1 MVIGLVF
8 CATVAVADPAL
19 NGRWF
24 VDDWDEV
31 LIFDNGNWE
40 LWAGE
45 YPRLRGTYTAGNGAI
60 VLTATHAHAS
70 ELDALG
76 LELQAE
82 WYTRSEI
89 VSLSVAETKTLFTA
103 GLLDELRMFLAEM
116 LEELRMVLPDNPL
129 DELRQQM
136 GELIV
141 DAEIQELTANVVEVF
156 GQEFADANEGLASII
171 TAELADTDD
180 SPEFAE
186 IIVEIAKIAMLGV
199 FYMLIDE
206 LEELFWTN
214 TGAYSVSGDTL
225 LLAIDLFGRADLYT
239 DVEPVRL
246 TRQ

>member
-1 MVIGLVF
+1 MTKRFFLAMLIALVF
-8 CATVAVADPAL
+8 GAAAAADPSL
-19 NGRWF
+19 NGRWY

-45 YPRLRGTYTAGNGAI
+45 YPRLRGTYTAGNGTI

-82 WYTRSEI
+82 WYTQSQI
-89 VSLSVAETKTLFTA
+89 VSLSVAETKILFTA
-103 GLLDELRMFLAEM
+103 GLLDEM
-116 LEELRMVLPDNPL
+116 RMVFSENPL
-129 DELRQQM
+129 DELREQI
-136 GELIV
+136 GELIAG
-141 DAEIQELTANVVEVF
+141 AELQELTANVAEVF
-156 GQEFADANEGLASII
+156 GQEFTDANEGLASMI
-171 TAELADTDD
+171 TAELADTDY
-180 SPEFAE
+180 SPEFTE
-186 IIVEIAKIAMLGV
+186 IIVGIAQIVMWGV
-199 FYMLIDE
+199 FSVLLDE

-214 TGAYSVSGDTL
+214 TGTYSVSGDTL
-225 LLAIDLFGRADLYT
+225 LLAIDLFGTADLYT

>member
-1 MVIGLVF
+1 MAKRFFLTMVIALVF
-8 CATVAVADPAL
+8 GATAAAADPAL

-60 VLTATHAHAS
+60 VLTATHTHAS

-82 WYTRSEI
+82 WYTQSQI

-103 GLLDELRMFLAEM
+103 GLLDELRMFFSE
-116 LEELRMVLPDNPL
+116 NPL
-129 DELRQQM
+129 DELRAEM
-136 GELIV
+136 DELAA
-141 DAEIQELTANVVEVF
+141 DAELQELTANVVEVF
-156 GQEFADANEGLASII
+156 GQELSDANQAIASII
-171 TAELADTDD
+171 TAELVDTGD
-180 SPEFAE
+180 SPELIE
-186 IIVEIAKIAMLGV
+186 IIVEIANIVILGV
-199 FYMLIDE
+199 FYVLIDE
-206 LEELFWTN
+206 LEDLFWTN

-225 LLAIDLFGRADLYT
+225 LLAIDLFGGVDEGT
-239 DVEPVRL
+239 GVEPIRF
-246 TRQ
+246 TRR